1 MNHDLPSNYED
12 ILDQALSA
20 AKNHEEVIFAMRS
33 KCEGLQQLLSSCEAT
48 QVELEYECEKLKTE
62 LNEER
67 ELWHAEISKA
77 RLKIGQLEKQANA
90 REMQVKELH
99 GELEEQQ
106 GVISTLKTRCDHQLA
121 ELQSVSAKQGH
132 PELDAENLK
141 AKKGNESIQ
150 ATEKSVLSEAVGK
163 LTSPN
168 EIKDYLGK
176 MSVLSGA
183 GSGYE
188 ALQLSPL
195 EEKLQK
201 QQQLQGRIKERM
213 RSLMGEFNETMGEV
227 ERVTRGVGCL
237 HLELQSLQEE
247 SKSTKEELATQLQIL
262 NTMISI
268 SCDEQKDVTQLMRKV
283 NAEIN
288 DVPTE
293 FNRKELEGA
302 HCMKSKE
309 LQEQDDKS
317 QSGLLVAHDHEGYD
331 LSSAMEDERSILVQ
345 NLSKKESLLVESQK
359 HIAHLQNS
367 LQHAQVDLEAE
378 TQKVCY
384 HVAARNAI
392 QSELNAWKE
401 KGAAMSELMATMKED
416 FCFEKESLLTESQK
430 HIVQLQ
436 NSLQLAQADLE
447 AETQRVCY
455 YVAAR
460 NTIQG
465 ELDAWK
471 EKGGAL
477 TEVAANMK
485 AEFATEK
492 EILLKESQK
501 HICRLQDD
509 LQRAEADLKA
519 ETQRVHHHVAAMKD
533 IQSELDAWKEK
544 GATTAKVMANMKEEF
559 DCEKDE
565 NLKHIS
571 QLQESLRTAQA
582 DLEAETQ
589 RVRCHLDAR
598 NDIQSELD
606 AWKEKGA
613 ALVEIMDNMKEEFTF
628 AKESLL
634 EESQKHISQLQ
645 SSLHSAQADLETE
658 TQRVR
663 NHVAARNDIQNE
675 LNAWKEKGAAMAE
688 TMANMKEEFA
698 FSLSKLHADLK
709 EQEEK
714 EACERGL
721 EFELEL
727 CMQAIQQ
734 LVGDWER
741 KKVSLADEGQTFK
754 LEMNSLLNDVREE
767 FLVLKTEL
775 VAHRERGSQVAFQ
788 ECKSDEKVVPNLG
801 KHDNPGLEVLVQA
814 LQEEA
819 VEIKEELAMWKG
831 KAASAIEETGSVKE
845 ELERTIAK
853 FKAEVEGWKDRS
865 AMSAGQRIVARR
877 QLEDFAK
884 QVKLLQK
891 EAQDW
896 KELAT
901 ETEEVSLKSRASLQA
916 VEEENRDLK
925 MELREWKQK
934 ACCSA
939 EELESL
945 QLQFETSVKDLEL
958 QQKRLEE
965 KSVSTSDEARAQ
977 IERLHCHVAEL
988 EDLVETWKKVAASAE
1003 EEGNTVK
1010 LELLD
1015 TLDKLE
1021 DELEVWSAESNP
1033 ELGTNLKEDELDCLS
1048 PSSEFGLMDWRQG
1061 ASEGNMPLQY
1071 ERGEGE
1077 KRPGSAKRRQPLQS
1091 TVKELQSEVEAWK
1104 KSAACIAED
1113 GRLVKLELEKKVKE
1127 LQAEVEENH
1136 EVRRK
1141 TIQLV
1146 ELQAELKDWK
1156 VIATDAAEE
1165 CTSLRVAY
1173 ENVMKEVQME
1183 LAEWKE
1189 KAEIAY
1195 NEATLVKAELE
1206 KVVEGVQREAVMWR
1220 ERAEKTQGVPERQ
1233 DDHVSC
1239 GAVEAELN
1247 LWKKRAQEGE
1257 SLQQKLQEKQVQ
1269 LENQLTETHIEL
1281 QKWIQRAAAVTTAVE
1296 SLQEELVNVIDEG
1309 QSEMQQN
1316 NDSFGLLQLQ
1326 LNEWKLKAQEGDLAQ
1341 MHLKGLLLVTQS
1353 ELQEWKQKAAA
1364 VTMATESLKEELDCV
1379 IEEGKL
1385 EKEELCNSISELEA
1399 GLCEWQSRAQGAESL
1414 QIQLENLQSELKEW
1428 KGKAVAGGLTSK
1440 SLMEELDS
1448 TYEEGLQEKQEHRDS
1463 MIAVRAS
1470 VQTWKEKTKES
1481 ESLQVQLKNALVETQ
1496 TELQDWK
1503 ERAAAVALA
1512 TKSLEGG
1519 VDYSPEDNKL
1529 GNENLCNLIHK
1540 LEAEVCDWKAR
1551 AQEGVSVQLQLE
1563 RTILDLEEKAAAAAS
1578 DSQALNE
1585 ELDCTIGES
1594 SYEIQQLC
1602 TSITVLEAE
1611 LSEWKNKAQNP
1622 LQQQLEDLLTKSQS
1636 ELLEWKEKAIAAS
1649 AVIDDLKNKLDHTLE
1664 ESRSEKLELCESVR
1678 ALRDELSE
1686 WKVKAEKVESMCL
1699 EMTSSQTSPSANM
1712 QQKVDDVNSN
1722 TVSLDN
1728 IVDVSTKEGKLE
1740 KQELSNVIISLEAQL
1755 REWKRKAKEGEL
1767 ILQQLKSS
1775 FKEAQLELQELRGR
1789 AAEYATST
1797 ESLKAE
1803 IDSAAN
1809 TINVMSMQLLSQKEN
1824 EVSLQK
1830 LSEQL
1835 KAKLELLQEETL
1847 ARKEMMSQILS
1858 QLETTRASQQELQE
1872 KLHLTTHRLLAGEEL
1887 SSTTNMVKE
1896 LDPPSVP
1903 NRLALC
1909 DNADCAREIKSSI
1922 ANLGESFS
1930 FGSQSEYVVEE
1941 IKTELYEVPA
1951 QNVAVDHLKQELSS
1965 LKFLVSKLEHVR
1977 RGDGGGLQTLVAG
1990 DGEITEVT
1998 EQVVSQ
2004 EQVAQCTELCRSL
2017 LNKNQA
2023 LQNEVNRLQIQ
2034 NTGLE
2039 RQAVNLQV
2047 TLASHL
2053 SKKDNEP
2060 ALKSRLIND
2069 KFRVLADVDGNSP
2082 FMTTADTVQ
2091 FEAVCLPN
2099 TPEQVPV
2106 SRLRRTIT
2114 DSL

>member
-1 MNHDLPSNYED
+1 
-12 ILDQALSA
+12 
-20 AKNHEEVIFAMRS
+20 MRS

-48 QVELEYECEKLKTE
+48 QVELEYEYEKLKTE

-77 RLKIGQLEKQANA
+77 CLKIGQLEKQANA

-99 GELEEQQ
+99 GELEEKQ
-106 GVISTLKTRCDHQLA
+106 GVISTLKARCDHQLA

-132 PELDAENLK
+132 PKLDAEKLK
-141 AKKGNESIQ
+141 AKTGIECIQ
-150 ATEKSVLSEAVGK
+150 ATEKSVLFEAVGK
-163 LTSPN
+163 LTPGS

-183 GSGYE
+183 GSRNE
-188 ALQLSPL
+188 ALHLSPL

-237 HLELQSLQEE
+237 HLELRSLQEE
-247 SKSTKEELATQLQIL
+247 SKLTKEELATQLQIL
-262 NTMISI
+262 DTMISI

-283 NAEIN
+283 KAEIN
-288 DVPTE
+288 DVPTK

-302 HCMKSKE
+302 HCLKSKE
-309 LQEQDDKS
+309 MQEQDNWPSES
-317 QSGLLVAHDHEGYD
+317 QSGLLVAHDHN
-331 LSSAMEDERSILVQ
+331 LSSAMEDERRILVQ
-345 NLSKKESLLVESQK
+345 NLSKKESLLVDSQK

-384 HVAARNAI
+384 HVAARSAI
-392 QSELNAWKE
+392 QSELDASKE
-401 KGAAMSELMATMKED
+401 KGAAMADLMVTMKEE
-416 FCFEKESLLTESQK
+416 FCFEKES
-430 HIVQLQ
+430 
-436 NSLQLAQADLE
+436 
-447 AETQRVCY
+447 
-455 YVAAR
+455 
-460 NTIQG
+460 
-465 ELDAWK
+465 
-471 EKGGAL
+471 
-477 TEVAANMK
+477 
-485 AEFATEK
+485 
-492 EILLKESQK
+492 LLKESQK

-509 LQRAEADLKA
+509 LQRAQADLEAETQKLCYHVAGRNAIESELDAWKEKGAAMAELMATMKEEFCFEKESLLKESQKHICRLQDDLQCAQADLKA
-519 ETQRVHHHVAAMKD
+519 ETQKVHHYVAAMKD
-533 IQSELDAWKEK
+533 IQSELDAWEEK
-544 GATTAKVMANMKEEF
+544 GATMAKVMVNMKEEF
-559 DCEKDE
+559 DCEKE
-565 NLKHIS
+565 ESLKHIS

-589 RVRCHLDAR
+589 RVRDHLAAR
-598 NDIQSELD
+598 DDIQSELH
-606 AWKEKGA
+606 AWKEKEA

-628 AKESLL
+628 VKESLL

-645 SSLHSAQADLETE
+645 SSLQMARADLEAE
-658 TQRVR
+658 TQKVW
-663 NHVAARNDIQNE
+663 NHVAARNDIQSE
-675 LNAWKEKGAAMAE
+675 LNAWKEKGASMAE

-698 FSLSKLHADLK
+698 LSLSKLHANLK
-709 EQEEK
+709 EWEEK
-714 EACERGL
+714 EACERAL

-727 CMQAIQQ
+727 CMQATQH

-767 FLVLKTEL
+767 FLILKTEL
-775 VAHRERGSQVAFQ
+775 VAHRGRGSQVAIQ
-788 ECKSDEKVVPNLG
+788 ECKYDEKVAPNLG
-801 KHDNPGLEVLVQA
+801 KHDNPGLEGLVQA

-819 VEIKEELAMWKG
+819 VDIKEELAMWKG
-831 KAASAIEETGSVKE
+831 KATSAIEETRSVKE

-901 ETEEVSLKSRASLQA
+901 ETEEVSLKSRASLQV

-925 MELREWKQK
+925 MELCEWKQK

-945 QLQFETSVKDLEL
+945 QLQFETSVKDLEM

-965 KSVSTSDEARAQ
+965 KSVSTSDEARVQ

-988 EDLVETWKKVAASAE
+988 EDLVERWKKVAASAE

-1048 PSSEFGLMDWRQG
+1048 QSSEFGLMDWRQG

-1077 KRPGSAKRRQPLQS
+1077 KRAGSANNQEMQRRQQLQS
-1091 TVKELQSEVEAWK
+1091 TVKELQLEVEAWK

-1127 LQAEVEENH
+1127 LQAEAEENH

-1141 TIQLV
+1141 TTQLV

-1156 VIATDAAEE
+1156 VIAADAAEE

-1195 NEATLVKAELE
+1195 NEATLVKVELE
-1206 KVVEGVQREAVMWR
+1206 KVVEDVQREAVMWR
-1220 ERAEKTQGVPERQ
+1220 EKAEKTQGVPEKQ

-1239 GAVEAELN
+1239 GEVEAELN
-1247 LWKKRAQEGE
+1247 LWKRRAQEGE
-1257 SLQQKLQEKQVQ
+1257 SIQQKLQEKQAQ
-1269 LENQLTETHIEL
+1269 LENQLAETHIEL
-1281 QKWIQRAAAVTTAVE
+1281 HKWIQRAAAVTTAVE

-1316 NDSFGLLQLQ
+1316 NDSFGVLQLQ
-1326 LNEWKLKAQEGDLAQ
+1326 LNEWKLKAQEGEVAQ
-1341 MHLKGLLLVTQS
+1341 KHFKGLLLVTQS
-1353 ELQEWKQKAAA
+1353 ELQEWKQKEAA

-1399 GLCEWQSRAQGAESL
+1399 GLCEWQSRAQGTESL

-1428 KGKAVAGGLTSK
+1428 KGKAVVGGLTSK
-1440 SLMEELDS
+1440 SLMEELDF

-1463 MIAVRAS
+1463 ITALRAS
-1470 VQTWKEKTKES
+1470 LQIWKDKTKES
-1481 ESLQVQLKNALVETQ
+1481 ESLQIQLNNALVETQ
-1496 TELQDWK
+1496 TELQEWK

-1512 TKSLEGG
+1512 TKPLEGG
-1519 VDYSPEDNKL
+1519 VNYILEDNKL

-1578 DSQALNE
+1578 NSQALKE
-1585 ELDCTIGES
+1585 DLDCTIGES
-1594 SYEIQQLC
+1594 SYEIEQLC

-1622 LQQQLEDLLTKSQS
+1622 LQQHLENLLTKSQS
-1636 ELLEWKEKAIAAS
+1636 ELLEWKEKAIVAFV
-1649 AVIDDLKNKLDHTLE
+1649 VIDDLKNKLDRTLE
-1664 ESRSEKLELCESVR
+1664 ESRSENLELYKSVR

-1686 WKVKAEKVESMCL
+1686 WKVKAEKVDLLCL
-1699 EMTSSQTSPSANM
+1699 EMTSSQTSTSTSM

-1722 TVSLDN
+1722 IVSLDN
-1728 IVDVSTKEGKLE
+1728 IVDVSTKEGKLD

-1755 REWKRKAKEGEL
+1755 CEWKRKAKEGEL
-1767 ILQQLKSS
+1767 ILQHLKRS
-1775 FKEAQLELQELRGR
+1775 FIEAQLELQELRGR

-1797 ESLKAE
+1797 QSLKAE

-1830 LSEQL
+1830 LTEQL
-1835 KAKLELLQEETL
+1835 QSKLELLQEETL
-1847 ARKEMMSQILS
+1847 ARKEKMLQILS

-1872 KLHLTTHRLLAGEEL
+1872 KLHLATRRLLAGEEL
-1887 SSTTNMVKE
+1887 SSTRYMVKE

-1903 NRLALC
+1903 NSMALC
-1909 DNADCAREIKSSI
+1909 GTADCTREVRSSI
-1922 ANLGESFS
+1922 ANLGDSFS
-1930 FGSQSEYVVEE
+1930 FGSQSEHVVDDL
-1941 IKTELYEVPA
+1941 KTELYEVPA

-1977 RGDGGGLQTLVAG
+1977 VGDGGGLQTSVVG
-1990 DGEITEVT
+1990 DGEITEVV
-1998 EQVVSQ
+1998 EQVVNQ

-2017 LNKNQA
+2017 LKKNQA

-2039 RQAVNLQV
+2039 RQAENLHCQV
-2047 TLASHL
+2047 TQASHL
-2053 SKKDNEP
+2053 PKKDNEP
-2060 ALKSRLIND
+2060 AKKSRLLND

-2082 FMTTADTVQ
+2082 FMTTVDTVQ
-2091 FEAVCLPN
+2091 FEAVCLLN